1 MTKYLRIYVRFVD
14 AVSIKLGRSVRYL
27 LFASIGIYIFEI
39 IARNAFNRPGAWVL
53 ELSTFLVAAYFVLG
67 GAYSVLTES
76 QVRMDIFYEHWSRRR
91 RALVDAITFPL
102 YIYFGVLF
110 IRGIWHTRR
119 AFIFKEITMSSWGP
133 LLWPIKGILTAGFL
147 LILLQGISILIKDI
161 YAARGRSLE

>member
-14 AVSIKLGRSVRYL
+14 ALSINLGHGLRYL
-27 LFASIGIYIFEI
+27 LFGSIGIYMVEI
-39 IARNAFNRPGAWVL
+39 ISRNVFNRPGAWVL

-76 QVRMDIFYEHWSRRR
+76 QVRMDIFYERWPRRR
-91 RALVDAITFPL
+91 RALVDVLTFPL

-161 YAARGRSLE
+161 YVARGRSLK